1 MLNSNRRQYI
11 KASITLLAAAG
22 SLVAQPSLAQAANKA
37 ALDARLSAAL
47 AKQDLQAI
55 REAVAEM
62 TRFLGEKAGVPEVAD
77 QFVPIPRNGRWLTAD
92 EAAAGFEPLLDQI
105 ERYRWW
111 KIGLDPTQL
120 GHALREPAAVV
131 SGCMAACRVKLKGA
145 ERSLG
150 LAREAADFLLWA
162 QARGDTG
169 VFPFPASRSKSGSAA
184 FQSAERQL
192 RLAEREGRLQEMLSN
207 GWAVNDAGSGGLQ
220 FDNGECGVA
229 MLDIYAFTQEKKYLD
244 SARAAADW
252 ALARPLVSNWNF
264 NSFSVYLLARMHR
277 ATGEAKYL
285 QAATAKALLGVIPGQ
300 LTQGARAGRWQDA
313 HNAKPTYHYIML
325 RSLAELAI
333 AIPAAHA
340 DRPQVIAALR
350 SGLKARNPDFLSQ
363 GAPNKD
369 KAMETLLIVNR
380 AFAGDAEFLKDTQS
394 AEALDA
400 LARLVSAQARRGNV
414 PLGASEWGHFL
425 EYVASGVRR

>member
-1 MLNSNRRQYI
+1 MRAHSRRHLLRAASLIAI
-11 KASITLLAAAG
+11 KLAGATAPVTAQ
-22 SLVAQPSLAQAANKA
+22 SLGKA
-37 ALDARLSAAL
+37 EIEARLTAAL
-47 AKQDLQAI
+47 AKQDIQAI
-55 REAVAEM
+55 RDAVAEM
-62 TRFLGEKAGVPEVAD
+62 NRFLGDKAGVPEVAD
-77 QFVPIPRNGRWLTAD
+77 QFVPIPRNGRWLSAD
-92 EAAAGFEPLLDQI
+92 EAAAGFEPLLTQI

-111 KIGLDPTQL
+111 KIGLDPAQL
-120 GHALREPAAVV
+120 GSALREPASVV
-131 SGCMAACRVKLKGA
+131 SSCIAACRAKLKGT
-145 ERSLG
+145 ERSLA

-162 QARGDTG
+162 QVRGGTG

-192 RLAEREGRLQEMLSN
+192 KAAEQEGRLQAMLSN
-207 GWAVNDAGSGGLQ
+207 GWAIEDLGSGGLQ

-300 LTQGARAGRWQDA
+300 LTQGPRAGRWLDA

-333 AIPAAHA
+333 AMPSSYA
-340 DRPQVIAALR
+340 DRPQVMAALR
-350 SGLKARNPDFLSQ
+350 SGLKARNPNFITQ

-380 AFAGDAEFLKDTQS
+380 AFASDAEFLKDTQS
-394 AEALDA
+394 VEALDA
-400 LARLVSAQARRGNV
+400 LVKLVSAQVRRGNV

-425 EYVASGVRR
+425 EYVASGVKK

>member
-1 MLNSNRRQYI
+1 MAINLM
-11 KASITLLAAAG
+11 G
-22 SLVAQPSLAQAANKA
+22 SSSPVAAQALGKA
-37 ALDARLSAAL
+37 ELEARLTSAL
-47 AKQDLQAI
+47 AKHDLQAI
-55 REAVAEM
+55 REAVAELN
-62 TRFLGEKAGVPEVAD
+62 RFLGEKAGLPEVAD

-92 EAAAGFEPLLDQI
+92 EAAVGFEPLLSQI

-111 KIGLDPTQL
+111 KIGLDPAQL
-120 GHALREPAAVV
+120 GAALREPAAVV
-131 SGCMAACRVKLKGA
+131 SGCIAACRAKLKGS

-162 QARGDTG
+162 QSRGGTG
-169 VFPFPASRSKSGSAA
+169 VFPFPASRSKSGAAA

-192 RLAEREGRLQEMLSN
+192 KKAEQEGRLQAMLSN
-207 GWAVNDAGSGGLQ
+207 GWAIEDFGSGGLQ

-229 MLDIYAFTQEKKYLD
+229 MLDIFAFTQEKKYLD

-285 QAATAKALLGVIPGQ
+285 QAAVSKALLGVIPGQ
-300 LTQGARAGRWQDA
+300 LTRGARAGRWLDA

-333 AIPAAHA
+333 AMPAAHT

-350 SGLKARNPDFLSQ
+350 SGLKARNPDFLNQ

-380 AFAGDAEFLKDTQS
+380 AFAGDAEFLRDTQS
-394 AEALDA
+394 AHALDA
-400 LARLVSAQARRGNV
+400 LAKLVSAQARRGNM

-425 EYVASGVRR
+425 EHVASGVRK

>member
-1 MLNSNRRQYI
+1 MMNRRRCI
-11 KASITLLAAAG
+11 EASASAAIG
-22 SLVAQPSLAQAANKA
+22 MIVALSSPAQASAQNKA
-37 ALDARLSAAL
+37 TLEAQLSAAL

-62 TRFLGEKAGVPEVAD
+62 NRFLGEKAGVPEVAD

-92 EAAAGFEPLLDQI
+92 EAAVGFEQLLKQI

-111 KIGLDPTQL
+111 KIGQDPAQL
-120 GHALREPAAVV
+120 GAALREPAAVV
-131 SGCMAACRVKLKGA
+131 SGCIAACRAKLKGA
-145 ERSLG
+145 ERSMG

-162 QARGDTG
+162 QARGGTG
-169 VFPFPASRSKSGSAA
+169 VFPFPASRSKSSSAA

-207 GWAVNDAGSGGLQ
+207 GWAINDLGSGGLQ

-229 MLDIYAFTQEKKYLD
+229 MLDIYAFTQERKYLD

-252 ALARPLVSNWNF
+252 ALARPLLSNWNF

-285 QAATAKALLGVIPGQ
+285 QAAASKALLGVIPGQ
-300 LTQGARAGRWQDA
+300 LTQGARAGRWLDA

-333 AIPAAHA
+333 AVPSSHA

-380 AFAGDAEFLKDTQS
+380 AFAGDAEFLNDTQS
-394 AEALDA
+394 ALALDA
-400 LARLVSAQARRGNV
+400 LAKLVSAQARRGHV

-425 EYVASGVRR
+425 EYVASGVKK